1 MLLHDTGYLKK
12 QGDKDGTGAKY
23 TLTHVD
29 RSIEFAGEVMVAND
43 FAVEEILAVQ
53 NMIRCTG
60 VNVKLDSIQ
69 FQSPLERIVG
79 FALGTSDLLGQ
90 MAAHDYVD
98 KLPILYSEFAEAAAF
113 SEPKLRVGG
122 FFSSADDLMQKT
134 PMFWEKYVQQK
145 INRDF
150 LGLYPLPQ

>member
-1 MLLHDTGYLKK
+1 
-12 QGDKDGTGAKY
+12 
-23 TLTHVD
+23 
-29 RSIEFAGEVMVAND
+29 
-43 FAVEEILAVQ
+43 
-53 NMIRCTG
+53 
-60 VNVKLDSIQ
+60 
-69 FQSPLERIVG
+69 VG

-113 SEPKLRVGG
+113 SESKMRVGG

-150 LGLYPLPQ
+150 LGLHRCLNDPYPDGPNPYIEKIEANMMRLRRELTLHSKR